1 MRLLIILVLSFWFV
15 VSAYASEVSLA
26 GKPAVRDEGWQVSS
40 LQEAG
45 FDIAK
50 MQTLTYK
57 LINDDHSNA
66 HAVIIEHDGKLIYE
80 QYLEGSD
87 QNWGSDIGRVK
98 YDYNMRHDLRSVSK
112 SVTALLLGIALG
124 DGYQSALSKPI
135 IDYFP
140 KYVEKITPGFEKITL
155 HDVLTMS
162 AGFEWNEMT
171 VPYSNN
177 NNDELQLYSHK
188 DPFEFIFSKPIRNTP
203 GEAWYYNGGTTML
216 LAGAI
221 QEITGKTFLFYIKE
235 SLFDPLGITDFK
247 WRGDGIWQPG
257 LPAAASGLRLRGRDL
272 AKIGS
277 LMLHNGQWNG
287 KQIVSREW
295 VRTSFIRHTE
305 QTNSQWSME
314 GAYGYSYQ
322 WWHGIFGSE
331 SGEYTALAGLGY
343 GGQRLFILPKEKLA
357 ITIFAG
363 NYGKGNWIM
372 PEQILSEII
381 AASQR

>member
-1 MRLLIILVLSFWFV
+1 MRFRKTSPCNLS
-15 VSAYASEVSLA
+15 
-26 GKPAVRDEGWQVSS
+26 
-40 LQEAG
+40 
-45 FDIAK
+45 
-50 MQTLTYK
+50 
-57 LINDDHSNA
+57 
-66 HAVIIEHDGKLIYE
+66 E

-87 QNWGSDIGRVK
+87 QNWGSNIGRVK
-98 YDYNMRHDLRSVSK
+98 YEYNMRHELRSVSK
-112 SVTALLLGIALG
+112 SVTALLLSIALG

-140 KYVEKITPGFEKITL
+140 KCVDKITPGFEKITL

-162 AGFEWNEMT
+162 SGFEWNEMT

-177 NNDELQLYSHK
+177 NNDEIQLYSRK
-188 DPFEFIFSKPIRNTP
+188 DPFEFIFSKSIRNTP

-221 QEITGKTFLFYIKE
+221 QEITGKTFLSYAKE
-235 SLFDPLGITDFK
+235 SLFDPLGINDFK

-257 LPAAASGLRLRGRDL
+257 LPAVASGLRLRGRDL

-277 LMLHNGQWNG
+277 LTLHNGQWNG
-287 KQIVSREW
+287 KQIVPHEW
-295 VRTSFIRHTE
+295 VRTSFIRNTE

-322 WWHGIFGSE
+322 WWHGNFGSKSE
-331 SGEYTALAGLGY
+331 KYTALAGLGY

-357 ITIFAG
+357 IAIFAG
-363 NYGKGNWIM
+363 NYGKGNWKM
-372 PEQILSEII
+372 PEQILSGII
-381 AASQR
+381 AVSPQ